1 MHIITP
7 NNIIPFSINR
17 NNSKENAFSTIKTG
31 INIFKISFLTSSF
44 IMVCNLYILI
54 IMHISAVIYER
65 LYTTSLFSFNIFKV
79 WPIYKSSAV
88 SFLEAKFLLEV
99 SCFDKSLIDVF
110 SLFLRLFAS
119 LESIDSLLSSFII

>member
-65 LYTTSLFSFNIFKV
+65 LYTTSLFSFNIFKIT
-79 WPIYKSSAV
+79 PTNT
-88 SFLEAKFLLEV
+88 
-99 SCFDKSLIDVF
+99 
-110 SLFLRLFAS
+110 
-119 LESIDSLLSSFII
+119 SINLPDDAN